1 MDKQRWMDRW
11 KNKCVLWLSCV
22 RSTDDIFVF
31 QNVTTHQI
39 INILKSVSVLLLEIL
54 QMSWFCLIVAC
65 WQSGCFI
72 PVLFSNISSQIC
84 ITILIIISEN
94 EDHGWVEVTETGV
107 REGILKTKAAPIQ
120 AQVRI
125 SEAQEEKSDEP

>member
-1 MDKQRWMDRW
+1 MDRW

-31 QNVTTHQI
+31 QNIATHQI
-39 INILKSVSVLLLEIL
+39 INILKSVSVLLVEIL
-54 QMSWFCLIVAC
+54 QTSWFCLITAC

-84 ITILIIISEN
+84 ITILIIICEN
-94 EDHGWVEVTETGV
+94 ADYRWVEVTETEI
-107 REGILKTKAAPIQ
+107 REGILKAKAAPIP

-125 SEAQEEKSDEP
+125 SETQARSLMNHSAIMQL